1 MHRER
6 GEGRFRSMVG
16 HAGARW
22 NAVAIVAATG
32 GCEAARA
39 LKGKR
44 FLSAQAP
51 RLPLVNCAV
60 PAQCRCVY
68 KKYPDRRAGP
78 RREEEKTGLRRG
90 ISGERER
97 RRQRGRRSSDAD

>member
-1 MHRER
+1 M
-6 GEGRFRSMVG
+6 G
-16 HAGARW
+16 AQPGARW

-44 FLSAQAP
+44 FLSGEAP
-51 RLPLVNCAV
+51 RLPLAQCAS
-60 PAQCRCVY
+60 PAGCRCVY

-78 RREEEKTGLRRG
+78 RREVEKTGLQRAL
-90 ISGERER
+90 SGSQER
-97 RRQRGRRSSDAD
+97 RSRRGRRSTDTDE

>member
-1 MHRER
+1 
-6 GEGRFRSMVG
+6 MVG
-16 HAGARW
+16 QAATRW
-22 NAVAIVAATG
+22 NAVAIIAATG

-44 FLSAQAP
+44 FLSAEAP
-51 RLPLVNCAV
+51 RLPLAKCTD

-78 RREEEKTGLRRG
+78 RREMEKTGLQRALPG
-90 ISGERER
+90 SEER
-97 RRQRGRRSSDAD
+97 RNRRGRRSTDTDE